1 MSLVKHTNKKGYTV
15 EIEEKL
21 LLESKSSLLHRDFID
36 ELVIT
41 DEGFLAVP
49 SDYKWDEVLLEY
61 YLSVVTVRSSLR
73 R

>member
-1 MSLVKHTNKKGYTV
+1 MVKHTNKKGYTV

-21 LLESKSSLLHRDFID
+21 LLASRDSSLHKDFID

-49 SDYKWDEVLLEY
+49 TDTKWDEVLFVY
-61 YLSVVTVRSSLR
+61 YLYVVTMRSMVREK
-73 R
+73 